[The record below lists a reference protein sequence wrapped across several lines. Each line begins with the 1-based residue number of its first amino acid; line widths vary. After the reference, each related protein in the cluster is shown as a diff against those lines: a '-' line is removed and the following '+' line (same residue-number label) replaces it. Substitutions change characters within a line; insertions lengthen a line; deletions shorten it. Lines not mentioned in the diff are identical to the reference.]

1 MDLKAVFSPFTSTPE
16 GFLVEVNPLSKL
28 TVVVSATLLSTF
40 ISDLTLLIIMGVI
53 FTALIAHSGSLRF
66 AAPFLSFIIL
76 FWLVSLAIIMVLSGN
91 PHTMGFLSLFFAR
104 FFIISAAGLSFAFTT
119 EPQKLAESLRSV
131 RIPGEIVF
139 TLTVALRYIP
149 ALAVEASSIW
159 DSLKLRTSLSGSSI
173 IRRPSLL
180 YRGLIIPMIIRTV
193 KISDEVAIAAETR
206 SFNPREGPGG
216 SLRFRGRDITFLA
229 FFTVLFAS
237 LVIMDGAVV

>member
-1 MDLKAVFSPFTSTPE
+1 MSHGGLSLDLKAVFSPFTSTPE

-28 TVVVSATLLSTF
+28 TVVVSATLLSAF

-149 ALAVEASSIW
+149 DRKS
-159 DSLKLRTSLSGSSI
+159 
-173 IRRPSLL
+173 
-180 YRGLIIPMIIRTV
+180 
-193 KISDEVAIAAETR
+193 
-206 SFNPREGPGG
+206 
-216 SLRFRGRDITFLA
+216 
-229 FFTVLFAS
+229 
-237 LVIMDGAVV
+237 VV